1 MKKAVGVGV
10 PLVLILA
17 VAAYLAVTWYG
28 KNGAT
33 KVRMIKK
40 SIPLD
45 ELDKDISEAL
55 KAAAAKDAPPTYVP
69 DKRFLGSIAKLAGDL
84 LGKAKA
90 VLPGQLK
97 QTIDTLGKAKN
108 MGPDIMSDSVKH
120 EQEVTGEVEK
130 EVAEKTIEN
139 LFGGPANVGGQNGNP
154 KRGAPPPAKG
164 AGPGEMKAEIDFIEQ
179 KGMVQ
184 EDMFAPP
191 GMKMKVDVEKS
202 PKKQNERDNQSPPP
216 AFSYPMGMG
225 GTLMNGCF
233 GTGYVRGDPCYKA
246 KRPMPPCQSLMEGC
260 NYIGVGFDGRGD
272 YSSTSRRKSV
282 IQRKCLL
289 QKKYHK
295 EEVPDQMNVHGIYDT
310 VVSSQVFESRSSYRH
325 SLQMKAGVSFSGFG
339 FQETF
344 LEWLKSIPAYPKPI
358 DMFMGTMSELLNLN
372 FKMLFP
378 FDVEDAADGCFSK
391 NLLTEE
397 ETMRKYYEVPVLV
410 DDGNETTTVNEKRY
424 CEDSTISQFQQ
435 SMDQKRLAL
444 ERAIAIYMEEGP
456 IPTTDFHLSGGKPG
470 CQTDLLSVKGGDSGV
485 SHPSWLDLING
496 DTYKIFFDLKRDVNY
511 KIRRSSEALV
521 VYSDGRWNCHAPE
534 DTLHVYDSYLNG
546 GSGNTD
552 NKKVSCYGFV
562 MTYDESNGKMVVTE
576 DDYKATIKE
585 LGRYSLRPNTVNSIV
600 ARVEY
605 VSPLEH
611 SQSSSSALASIMEAP
626 CEVKWSNSYQIK
638 PAEVGGKCLY
648 FVAASAGDIFV
659 VFSAIPRDKT
669 TWYHLQIS
677 FQGVALYKG
686 MKLVKYEGAKN
697 ARSLG
702 DRKLFRPYFIC
713 IEENMEEQ
721 RTDIRYG
728 IGSDNSEKGLI
739 YMIYSDNS
747 EPLGILFYSF
757 GSGEKDIEIM
767 DARVIEGGATGQMEC
782 TGGTTMVDG
791 RCVEDCHPECNGC
804 TPGSPGSQL
813 DTECVEC
820 KHYSMTKLDG
830 TTQCVPTCPPDLKP
844 SLNEMKCRLCPHY
857 AVRMEDQTLKCV
869 SACPAY
875 HAVGDDGLMCEPF
888 WRDDG
893 KCGSGNAAPGK
904 NPGQCDPSGAE
915 PCCSPQGQCGA
926 SAAHCTCSGCK
937 DYRWLDM
944 KTVRVVGQSGYPH
957 ASGGVTYGAEKTV
970 DGNVGTWWNA
980 QGTNRWHNNWYIAYD
995 LGAPFTV
1002 TKVALINFG
1011 DSAHDVKKFQMLK
1024 SERKMPWSWSF
1035 AMSAINVRDS
1045 TDALQEFGGFRET
1058 AQYWLFIVKET
1069 HSGYQPWLK
1078 EVQFHGFTTVVNVA
1092 KEMEASQTSSA
1103 DGGVARLAV
1112 DGNIDTN
1119 WAGGSCTRTTAVD
1132 NPVWKV
1138 DLSQSYAVKNVVI
1151 FNNDDRIN
1159 PFNIHIGDNE
1169 DVSTNPKCGGDHRF
1183 HRNSNPREKSVS
1195 MNVPCAGMRGRYV
1208 GIRAPG
1214 SSRVLSLCEVRVFSG
1229 NLSLSSDLGQI
1240 KRERIPTA

>member
-1 MKKAVGVGV
+1 
-10 PLVLILA
+10 
-17 VAAYLAVTWYG
+17 
-28 KNGAT
+28 
-33 KVRMIKK
+33 
-40 SIPLD
+40 
-45 ELDKDISEAL
+45 
-55 KAAAAKDAPPTYVP
+55 
-69 DKRFLGSIAKLAGDL
+69 
-84 LGKAKA
+84 
-90 VLPGQLK
+90 
-97 QTIDTLGKAKN
+97 
-108 MGPDIMSDSVKH
+108 
-120 EQEVTGEVEK
+120 
-130 EVAEKTIEN
+130 
-139 LFGGPANVGGQNGNP
+139 
-154 KRGAPPPAKG
+154 
-164 AGPGEMKAEIDFIEQ
+164 
-179 KGMVQ
+179 
-184 EDMFAPP
+184 
-191 GMKMKVDVEKS
+191 
-202 PKKQNERDNQSPPP
+202 
-216 AFSYPMGMG
+216 
-225 GTLMNGCF
+225 
-233 GTGYVRGDPCYKA
+233 
-246 KRPMPPCQSLMEGC
+246 
-260 NYIGVGFDGRGD
+260 
-272 YSSTSRRKSV
+272 
-282 IQRKCLL
+282 
-289 QKKYHK
+289 
-295 EEVPDQMNVHGIYDT
+295 
-310 VVSSQVFESRSSYRH
+310 
-325 SLQMKAGVSFSGFG
+325 
-339 FQETF
+339 
-344 LEWLKSIPAYPKPI
+344 
-358 DMFMGTMSELLNLN
+358 
-372 FKMLFP
+372 
-378 FDVEDAADGCFSK
+378 
-391 NLLTEE
+391 
-397 ETMRKYYEVPVLV
+397 
-410 DDGNETTTVNEKRY
+410 
-424 CEDSTISQFQQ
+424 
-435 SMDQKRLAL
+435 
-444 ERAIAIYMEEGP
+444 
-456 IPTTDFHLSGGKPG
+456 
-470 CQTDLLSVKGGDSGV
+470 
-485 SHPSWLDLING
+485 
-496 DTYKIFFDLKRDVNY
+496 
-511 KIRRSSEALV
+511 
-521 VYSDGRWNCHAPE
+521 
-534 DTLHVYDSYLNG
+534 
-546 GSGNTD
+546 
-552 NKKVSCYGFV
+552 

-791 RCVEDCHPECNGC
+791 RCVEDCHPECNGCIPRSPGSKLDTECRLCKHVSLKLDGGAVQCVAACPEGFLASKDGLCVQQCHEECNGC

-1214 SSRVLSLCEVRVFSG
+1214 SSRVLSLCEVRVFS
-1229 NLSLSSDLGQI
+1229 DDI
-1240 KRERIPTA
+1240 